1 MLICNLLEY
10 SDNYSVQS
18 GNLWNYYRDEMNNDA
33 SKNNANN
40 DRIINNKTKTCG
52 SFNYKTKT
60 IGSLVVDNKT
70 IDTKVFVKLICL

>member
-1 MLICNLLEY
+1 MPVCNLLEY
-10 SDNYSVQS
+10 SDNYSVLS

-40 DRIINNKTKTCG
+40 YRIIKNKTKTCR